1 MREVSL
7 LAVGADGRIE
17 RSTDI
22 ALHAA

>member
-17 RSTDI
+17 RLTDI